1 MKNLH
6 DSLIESAQ
14 AVLEGANPK
23 SVVSELKKKLALLN
37 GDMKGGNTNDII
49 TRLESIGIFIDK
61 SVKDLKKSL

>member
-1 MKNLH
+1 MNLI
-6 DSLIESAQ
+6 DECKSI
-14 AVLEGANPK
+14 LEGANPK

-61 SVKDLKKSL
+61 SVKDLKKGL